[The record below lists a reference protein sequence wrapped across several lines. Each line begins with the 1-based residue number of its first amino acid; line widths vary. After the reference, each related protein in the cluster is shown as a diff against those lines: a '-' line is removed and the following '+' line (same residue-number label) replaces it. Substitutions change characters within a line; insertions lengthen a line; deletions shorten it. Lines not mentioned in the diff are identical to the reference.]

1 MNGLVTVGN
10 VTEEM
15 CPDYEHAAMMI
26 AMLLFVIAVGGEAD
40 IQEIHNAIE
49 APPWELVSRS
59 LAWILELLP
68 EGMELPDVPDEL

>member
-1 MNGLVTVGN
+1 MAK

-15 CPDYEHAAMMI
+15 CPDFEHAAMMI

-40 IQEIHNAIE
+40 VVEIRNAIDTE
-49 APPWELVSRS
+49 PWELVSRS
-59 LAWILELLP
+59 IAWIVEILP